1 MERNSLMKLAIQ
13 DARALAISALKGLK
27 FDQAAAE
34 ATADH
39 LVDAALRGYT
49 FGSLP
54 RILAIAEKLDE
65 SDRRQPIKVV
75 RDTPVSALIDGG
87 DQVGYVVAHR
97 ATSMAIEKA
106 KKTGI
111 AIVGA
116 NNTWYTGLFTYYMEM
131 AARQGLVAMAAG
143 NGPAVVAPEGA
154 IDARLGTNPIA
165 FGFPSQGDPVIWDIG
180 TCAIMHGEL
189 LLHRRLGDELPAGV
203 AQDRDGRPTRDA
215 SAALAGAIKAW
226 GGHKGSGLSIV
237 VQMLGALCDCPV
249 ISPGMREMS
258 YLVIVFDPKLLMPEG
273 QYPDRVAELSD
284 KIRSARPIDPAKPI
298 RMPFERSAKDRR
310 RRKNEDS
317 VEVPDVVVDGLKK
330 LAARVA

>member
-1 MERNSLMKLAIQ
+1 MKLAIPE
-13 DARALAISALKGLK
+13 ARALAIASLKGLN

-39 LVDAALRGYT
+39 LIDAAKRGVT

-65 SDRRQPIKVV
+65 SDRRQPIRVV

-97 ATSMAIEKA
+97 ATSLAIEKA

-131 AARQGLVAMAAG
+131 ATREGLVAMAAG
-143 NGPAVVAPEGA
+143 NGPAVVAPEGS
-154 IDARLGTNPIA
+154 IDARLGTNPIS
-165 FGFPSQGDPVIWDIG
+165 FGFPSTDDPVIWDIG
-180 TCAIMHGEL
+180 TCAIMHGEV
-189 LLHRRLGDELPAGV
+189 LLHRRLGEPLPEGV
-203 AQDRDGRPTRDA
+203 ALDGDGRATTDP

-226 GGHKGSGLSIV
+226 GGHKGSGLAIV
-237 VQMLGALCDCPV
+237 VQTLGALCACPV

-258 YLVIVFDPKLLMPEG
+258 YLVIVFDPKLLMPDG
-273 QYPDRVAELSD
+273 DYPERVAELSG
-284 KIRSARPIDPAKPI
+284 KIRSARPVDPARPV
-298 RMPFERSAKDRR
+298 RMPFDRSARERR
-310 RRKNEDS
+310 RRQGEGTVD
-317 VEVPDVVVDGLKK
+317 VPDVVVEGLRK
-330 LAARVA
+330 LAARGA

>member
-1 MERNSLMKLAIQ
+1 MKLEIPE
-13 DARALAISALKGLK
+13 ARKLAVDALKGLK

-34 ATADH
+34 TTADH

-65 SDRRQPIKVV
+65 SDRRQPIRIL

-106 KKTGI
+106 KTTGI

-131 AARQGLVAMAAG
+131 AAREGLVAMAAG

-165 FGFPSQGDPVIWDIG
+165 FGFPSDGDPVIWDIG

-203 AQDRDGRPTRDA
+203 AQDKDGNPTRDPA
-215 SAALAGAIKAW
+215 AALAGAIKAW

-237 VQMLGALCDCPV
+237 VQMLGALCDGPV
-249 ISPGMREMS
+249 ISPGMREMA
-258 YLVIVFDPKLLMPEG
+258 YLAIVFDPKLLMPDG
-273 QYPDRVAELSD
+273 DYPERVSELSA
-284 KIRSARPIDPAKPI
+284 KIRSARPTDPAKPI
-298 RMPFERSAKDRR
+298 RMPFDRSASDRR
-310 RRKNEDS
+310 RRQGEGR
-317 VEVPDVVVDGLKK
+317 VEVPDVVVDGLRK
-330 LAARVA
+330 LAARSR

>member
-1 MERNSLMKLAIQ
+1 MKMKIG
-13 DARALAISALKGLK
+13 DARALAIGALKGLK
-27 FDQAAAE
+27 FDQSSAE
-34 ATADH
+34 ITADH
-39 LVDAALRGYT
+39 LVDAALRGVT

-65 SDRRQPIKVV
+65 SDRRTPIRVI
-75 RDTPVSALIDGG
+75 RETPLSALIDGG

-116 NNTWYTGLFTYYMEM
+116 NNTWYTGLFAYYMEM
-131 AARQGLVAMAAG
+131 AARAGLVAFAVG

-154 IDARLGTNPIA
+154 IDPRMGTNPIS
-165 FGFPSQGDPVIWDIG
+165 FGFPSTGDPVIWDIG

-189 LLHRRLGDELPAGV
+189 LLHRRLGEQLPAGV
-203 AQDRDGRPTRDA
+203 AHDKDGKTTLDP
-215 SAALAGAIKAW
+215 SAALAGAIKTW

-237 VQMLGALCDCPV
+237 VQTLGALCDCPV

-258 YLVIVFDPKLLMPEG
+258 YLVMVFDPKLLIPDGE
-273 QYPDRVAELSD
+273 YPARVSELSE
-284 KIRSARPIDPAKPI
+284 KIRSARPVDPKKPI

-310 RRKNEDS
+310 RRKSEDV
-317 VEVPDVVVDGLKK
+317 VEVPDPVVDGLKK
-330 LAARVA
+330 LAARAA

>member
-1 MERNSLMKLAIQ
+1 MKLAIPE
-13 DARALAISALKGLK
+13 ARALAIAALKGLR

-39 LVDAALRGYT
+39 LVDAAMRGVT

-65 SDRRQPIKVV
+65 SDRRQPIRVV
-75 RDTPVSALIDGG
+75 RETPVSALIDGG

-97 ATSMAIEKA
+97 ATSLAIEKA

-131 AARQGLVAMAAG
+131 ATREGLVAMAAG
-143 NGPAVVAPEGA
+143 NGPAVVAPQGS
-154 IDARLGTNPIA
+154 IDARLGTNPIS
-165 FGFPSQGDPVIWDIG
+165 FGFPSTDDPVIWDIG
-180 TCAIMHGEL
+180 TCSIMHGEL
-189 LLHRRLGDELPAGV
+189 LLHRRLGEPLPEGV
-203 AQDRDGRPTRDA
+203 AQDVDGNPTTDP

-237 VQMLGALCDCPV
+237 VQMLGALCNCPV

-258 YLVIVFDPKLLMPEG
+258 YFVIVFDPKLLMPEG
-273 QYPDRVAELSD
+273 DYPERVTELSG
-284 KIRSARPIDPAKPI
+284 KIRSARPVDPEKPI
-298 RMPFERSAKDRR
+298 RMPFDRSARERR
-310 RRKNEDS
+310 RRQDEGS
-317 VEVPDVVVDGLKK
+317 VEVPDVVVDGLRK
-330 LAARVA
+330 LAARSA

>member
-1 MERNSLMKLAIQ
+1 MKLAIR
-13 DARALAISALKGLK
+13 DARALAVGALKGLK

-34 ATADH
+34 TTADH

-65 SDRRQPIKVV
+65 SDRRQPIKVL

-165 FGFPSQGDPVIWDIG
+165 FGFPSEGDPVIWDIG

-189 LLHRRLGDELPAGV
+189 LLHRRLGDELPVGV
-203 AQDRDGRPTRDA
+203 AQDKDGRPTRDP

-258 YLVIVFDPKLLMPEG
+258 YLVIVFDPKLLMPDGE
-273 QYPDRVAELSD
+273 YPERVAELSD
-284 KIRSARPIDPAKPI
+284 KIRSARPIDPAQPI

-310 RRKNEDS
+310 RRQGGDR
-317 VEVPDVVVDGLKK
+317 VDVPDVVVEGLRK
-330 LAARVA
+330 LAARAA

>member
-1 MERNSLMKLAIQ
+1 MKLKIQ
-13 DARALAISALKGLK
+13 DARTLAIGALKGLK

-34 ATADH
+34 TTADH
-39 LVDAALRGYT
+39 LIDAALRGYT

-65 SDRRQPIKVV
+65 SDQRKPIRIV

-87 DQVGYVVAHR
+87 DQVGYVVARR

-131 AARQGLVAMAAG
+131 AARQELVAIAAG

-154 IDARLGTNPIA
+154 IDARLGTNPIS

-203 AQDRDGRPTRDA
+203 AQDKDGRPTRDP

-237 VQMLGALCDCPV
+237 VQTLGALCDCPV

-273 QYPDRVAELSD
+273 EYPARVAELSD
-284 KIRSARPIDPAKPI
+284 KIRSARPIDPDKPM
-298 RMPFERSAKDRR
+298 RMPFERSAKERRLRKVEDRI
-310 RRKNEDS
+310 
-317 VEVPDVVVDGLKK
+317 EVPDVVVDGLRK
-330 LAARVA
+330 LSTRSV

>member
-1 MERNSLMKLAIQ
+1 MKLKIQ
-13 DARALAISALKGLK
+13 DARTLAIGALKGLK

-34 ATADH
+34 TTADH
-39 LVDAALRGYT
+39 LIDAALRGYT

-65 SDRRQPIKVV
+65 SDQRKPIRIV

-106 KKTGI
+106 KKIGI

-131 AARQGLVAMAAG
+131 AAREGLVAMAAG

-154 IDARLGTNPIA
+154 IDARLGTNPIS

-203 AQDRDGRPTRDA
+203 AQDKDGHPTRDP

-273 QYPDRVAELSD
+273 EYPARVAELSD
-284 KIRSARPIDPAKPI
+284 KIRSARPIDPGKPM
-298 RMPFERSAKDRR
+298 RMPFERSAKERRLRKVEDRI
-310 RRKNEDS
+310 
-317 VEVPDVVVDGLKK
+317 EVPDVVVNGLRK
-330 LAARVA
+330 LSARSV